1 MAHVTP
7 QVINDGARRR
17 HLELVF
23 DIFAAGE
30 LPASKPLARG

>member
-1 MAHVTP
+1 VTP
-7 QVINDGARRR
+7 QLISEDARRR

-23 DIFAAGE
+23 DVFAAGE